1 MTLRAPLRRALQ
13 SARNVLVNS
22 PDKNKPCALNLKG
35 LTIIVYDESS
45 HFILVFSFFCLLCCC
60 VFSLASMARLL
71 ESQENQGRLIRE
83 YERTRD
89 IAANQ
94 AMNE

>member
-1 MTLRAPLRRALQ
+1 MTR
-13 SARNVLVNS
+13 VNIS
-22 PDKNKPCALNLKG
+22 LL
-35 LTIIVYDESS
+35 
-45 HFILVFSFFCLLCCC
+45 FFSFFCLLCWC
-60 VFSLASMARLL
+60 VLSLASMARLL